1 MKNMKY
7 NKLVRDKIPEII
19 KQDGSVPVTH
29 IADDQEYWEKL
40 KEKLKEELDEFLKT
54 STEEELADILEVI
67 YAICDFK
74 KINRQKLELLRKKKA
89 KKRGGFKKKIIL
101 DEVKEGE

>member
-1 MKNMKY
+1 MKY
-7 NKLVRDKIPEII
+7 NKLVRDKIPKII
-19 KQDGSVPVTH
+19 KQDGSSPAIHV
-29 IADDQEYWEKL
+29 ADDQEYWKKL
-40 KEKLKEELDEFLKT
+40 KEKLKEEVGEFLKT

-89 KKRGGFKKKIIL
+89 KKRGSFKKRIIL
-101 DEVKEGE
+101 DEVL